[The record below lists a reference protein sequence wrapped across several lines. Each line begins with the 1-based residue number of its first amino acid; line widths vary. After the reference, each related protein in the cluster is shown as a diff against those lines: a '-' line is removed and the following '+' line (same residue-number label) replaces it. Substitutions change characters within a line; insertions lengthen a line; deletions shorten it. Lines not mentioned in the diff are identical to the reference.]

1 MAQSIEGRLAQ
12 LKWLGDM
19 EPEYEEVLEWM
30 NLACG
35 IEAEPVNNR
44 SALDWA
50 VIAQSSRAV
59 SGGFSGPSNGLSVAT
74 LH

>member
-1 MAQSIEGRLAQ
+1 MAQSIEGRLAR

-19 EPEYEEVLEWM
+19 EPEYEELLEWM

-35 IEAEPVNNR
+35 VEEEPAKNR

-50 VIAQSSRAV
+50 VIAQSNRAV
-59 SGGFSGPSNGLSVAT
+59 SGGFSGPSNSLSVST